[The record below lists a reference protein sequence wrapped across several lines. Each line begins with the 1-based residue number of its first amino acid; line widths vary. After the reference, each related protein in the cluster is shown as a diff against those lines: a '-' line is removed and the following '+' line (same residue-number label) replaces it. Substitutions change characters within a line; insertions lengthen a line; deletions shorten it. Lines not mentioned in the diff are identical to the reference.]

1 MTPSHLEP
9 LTDVGAYVLGALEA
23 EEASEFEAHMK
34 GCQTC
39 VEEAVALSEVALALA
54 EFARTEPDLDELLPG
69 TPHTGVPA
77 PASRRRHLF
86 ALAASVALF
95 AGGAAVGGT
104 LDSDEEPA
112 HQHPAWA
119 AELLLVGEL
128 HSAENPT
135 NHVTAKVGLESKNW
149 GTHVALELRGV
160 AGPLDCDLVAVS
172 TSGARHTVTSW
183 LVPEPGY
190 GVPGKPEPLQVHGG
204 AALRR
209 GDIARF
215 EVVTRS
221 GASLVTIPV

>member
-9 LTDVGAYVLGALEA
+9 HTEVGAYVLGALEA
-23 EEASEFEAHMK
+23 GEAAEFQAHMIN
-34 GCQTC
+34 CQAC
-39 VEEAVALSEVALALA
+39 DDEAVSLSEVALALSEYA
-54 EFARTEPDLDELLPG
+54 PTEADLDDLLSG
-69 TPHTGVPA
+69 TPHFEAPPPA
-77 PASRRRHLF
+77 HRRRHLF

-95 AGGAAVGGT
+95 AGGIAVGGA
-104 LDSDEEPA
+104 LDADEDPA

-119 AELLLVGEL
+119 AQLLTTGEL
-128 HSAENPT
+128 HSAENHAT
-135 NHVTAKVGLESKNW
+135 HVTAKVGLESKNW

-172 TSGARHTVTSW
+172 KSGARQIVTSW

-221 GASLVTIPV
+221 GESLITVPV